1 LSAIGLSLVSTDIS
15 PVSLARFAQI
25 GRQVSVFFDNDAPHQ
40 IGRDNTGK
48 K

>member
-1 LSAIGLSLVSTDIS
+1 LVSTDIS

-25 GRQVSVFFDNDAPHQ
+25 GRQVSVSFDDDAPHQ